1 MAESSNPTQILSS
14 PDVTPKKEPITLDR
28 PESLNPSLPADQV
41 EFNFDKIT
49 FTTNNEVALLYPEH
63 PNSEYFQIVSD
74 FILKCCLKEAFTR
87 APNQYKEYL
96 SEFWFTTKTLE
107 DSKIWVS
114 TPTGGI
120 RGDISITTIRNAL
133 RARDWD
139 KRNSQKEF
147 SSSKVEAINGLDH
160 SVFRIVPSCCVI
172 FDLEPLSL
180 SFDFVLDFEISKYF
194 P

>member
-14 PDVTPKKEPITLDR
+14 PDVTPKKEPIRLDR

-96 SEFWFTTKTLE
+96 SEFWFTAKTLE

-120 RGDISITTIRNAL
+120 RGDIGITTIRNAL
-133 RARDWD
+133 RASTYLIQHEHVVRIRLCW
-139 KRNSQKEF
+139 N
-147 SSSKVEAINGLDH
+147 EAATP
-160 SVFRIVPSCCVI
+160 SFVPALVM
-172 FDLEPLSL
+172 
-180 SFDFVLDFEISKYF
+180 
-194 P
+194 